1 VYAID
6 CRFQLAPITMKLF
19 TGNLSPYSAKVRMQ
33 IYAMGIED
41 IAFELPASFFMGKLS
56 EVSPI
61 GRIPVLETEHGII
74 PESEVIAE
82 YLDELH
88 PDRALL
94 PSTPYERAQVRLL
107 SRIADIYL
115 LNNIFM
121 ALPQINRKTRIDAVK
136 DLLIGQVNRGM
147 GALERH
153 IGDGD
158 YAVGDRLT
166 RADCTVVPALF
177 LCESTVPRFD
187 VDNPIASTVKVAA
200 YWARIQTDPFAAR
213 VLKEMADGLK
223 ARLDGTEQKQI
234 KAAIERE
241 QRNR

>member
-1 VYAID
+1 
-6 CRFQLAPITMKLF
+6 MKLY

-41 IAFELPASFFMGKLS
+41 IEFDLPASFFMGKLT
-56 EVSPI
+56 ELSPI
-61 GRIPVLETEHGII
+61 GRIPVLDTEHGII

-82 YLDELH
+82 YLDELY
-88 PDRALL
+88 PDKALL
-94 PSTPYERAQVRLL
+94 PSAPYDRAQVRLL

-115 LNNIFM
+115 MNNIFM
-121 ALPQINRKTRIDAVK
+121 VLPQINRETRNEAIR
-136 DLLIGQVNRGM
+136 DLLIGQVTRGM

-153 IGDGD
+153 IHDGD
-158 YAVGDRLT
+158 YAVGNQLT
-166 RADCTVVPALF
+166 RADCTLVPALF
-177 LCESTVPRFD
+177 LCESTVPRLD

-200 YWARIQTDPFAAR
+200 YWKRIQENESAAR

-241 QRNR
+241 QKKSG